1 MASER
6 KSPQA
11 GKHRDELHGGT
22 GHVGAV
28 PAVGDDLA
36 AGGTADTTAPSGGV
50 HPPPPSKAGPPLS
63 GKEVAVKEPK
73 THTPNEE
80 GPGAKKV

>member
-1 MASER
+1 MTGEQKAPRE
-6 KSPQA
+6 
-11 GKHRDELHGGT
+11 GKPRDELHGGT
-22 GHVGAV
+22 GHVGTT

-36 AGGTADTTAPSGGV
+36 EGGSADVAAPSGGV

-63 GKEVAVKEPK
+63 GKDVAVKEPK
-73 THTPNEE
+73 GHKPNEE